1 MMPAVEKAGSPE
13 SEVEMNI
20 FVMRHGQAAPEASRD
35 ALRPLTEQGRD
46 EVSLMAHWLAPQVTQ
61 FDLVLVSPYVRAQQT
76 WQQLSKDLT
85 ALQVETCNQLTP
97 NCDADVAA
105 SIILAYGDLHL
116 NGNVLVISH
125 MPIVGY
131 LVESLC
137 SGIMAPIFVTSGIAK
152 IVVNKGLGGMLEWL
166 EGPHNIQ
173 AHYRPTF
180 QGLRQLG

>member
-1 MMPAVEKAGSPE
+1 
-13 SEVEMNI
+13 MNI
-20 FVMRHGQAAPEASRD
+20 FVMRHGQAVPEALND
-35 ALRPLTEQGRD
+35 ALRPLTEQGKD
-46 EVSLMAHWLAPQVTQ
+46 EVTLMARWLASDITQ

-76 WQQLSKDLT
+76 WQQVSKYLSGTL
-85 ALQVETCNQLTP
+85 VETCDQLTP

-105 SIILAYGDLHL
+105 SIILAYGDKHS

-137 SGIMAPIFVTSGIAK
+137 SGTLAPIFVTSGIAK
-152 IVVNKGLGGMLEWL
+152 ISVNKGMAGLFEWL

-173 AHYRPTF
+173 AQYSPTF
-180 QGLRQLG
+180 QALRQLG

>member
-1 MMPAVEKAGSPE
+1 MPAVEKAGSPE

-20 FVMRHGQAAPEASRD
+20 FVMRHGQAVPEASTD
-35 ALRPLTEQGRD
+35 ALRPLTEQGRED
-46 EVSLMAHWLAPQVTQ
+46 ASLMARWLAPQVSP

-76 WQQLSKDLT
+76 WQQLSKHLS
-85 ALQVETCNQLTP
+85 AAQVETCDQLTP

-105 SIILAYGDLHL
+105 SIILAYGDAYP

-137 SGIMAPIFVTSGIAK
+137 SGTMAPIFVTSGLAK
-152 IVVNKGLGGMLEWL
+152 ISVNKGLGGLFEWL

-173 AHYRPTF
+173 AHHRPTF